1 MATARP
7 SLWAAGALDVPDSNN
22 PVKFSLRKKRL
33 VVAVGVATIINSGLG
48 SSLPSGATS
57 AIAKDLNVTNPTLLV
72 LLNSIYLVGFA
83 IGPLLFGPLSEH
95 VGRRPVLI
103 GTYLGYTISTMCCA
117 VSPTFGVLLLF
128 RLLCGIA
135 AGAPNAVVG
144 PLYADVYDDPAPRG
158 RAMAYFMC
166 STSMTPP
173 FGPIISGYASKISW
187 RLSFWIG
194 LGIAVVCLPVILV
207 VPETYVPVIK
217 RRLMKDGEARGSEA
231 GVLAQGNKTRLLD
244 ELKVVFSRP
253 FKMIFQ
259 EPLVLFTSLYLAL
272 IYATLYL
279 FFQAYPI
286 IFQGVYGLSPGEVG
300 LTLLPVAAGSVIALC
315 LFLWYS
321 SHHAK
326 ALKAG
331 SAWAISD
338 EYRRLPL
345 ACAGGPL
352 VVASLFWLGW
362 TSYPSIHPA
371 VPALSGLLFGTGY
384 LIIFMAMLNYLGDAY
399 KQFSASAQAAAST
412 TRSIVAVCL
421 PLAAAPMYGNLGIQW
436 ACSLLAFLTLIMALI
451 PFVFIK
457 FGPSIRQR
465 SPFCQQVLQLT
476 QITPIALDA

>member
-1 MATARP
+1 MATTRS
-7 SLWAAGALDVPDSNN
+7 SLWATGALDVPDSNN
-22 PVKFSLRKKRL
+22 PVKLSIRKKRL
-33 VVAVGVATIINSGLG
+33 VVAVGIATIINSGLG

-57 AIAKDLNVTNPTLLV
+57 AIAQDLNVANPTLLV

-103 GTYLGYTISTMCCA
+103 GTYLGYTVSTMCCA
-117 VSPTFGVLLLF
+117 LSPTFAVLLLF

-144 PLYADVYDDPAPRG
+144 PLYADIYDDPGPRG

-166 STSMTPP
+166 STSMMPP
-173 FGPIISGYASKISW
+173 FGPIISGYASNILW
-187 RLSFWIG
+187 CLTFWIG
-194 LGIAVVCLPVILV
+194 LGIAVACLPVILA
-207 VPETYVPVIK
+207 VPEMYVPVIK
-217 RRLMKDGEARGSEA
+217 RRLMKDGEARGC
-231 GVLAQGNKTRLLD
+231 LLD
-244 ELKVVFSRP
+244 ELKVVFLRP

-259 EPLVLFTSLYLAL
+259 EPLVLFTSLYLVL
-272 IYATLYL
+272 FYATLVS
-279 FFQAYPI
+279 
-286 IFQGVYGLSPGEVG
+286 VYGLSPGKVG
-300 LTLLPVAAGSVIALC
+300 LTLLPIAAGSVVALR

-326 ALKAG
+326 ALGAG
-331 SAWAISD
+331 SAWGNSN

-345 ACAGGPL
+345 ACGGGPL
-352 VVASLFWLGW
+352 VVTSLFWLGW

-399 KQFSASAQAAAST
+399 KQFLASAQAAAST

-421 PLAAAPMYGNLGIQW
+421 PLAAAPMYRNLGIQ
-436 ACSLLAFLTLIMALI
+436 
-451 PFVFIK
+451 
-457 FGPSIRQR
+457 
-465 SPFCQQVLQLT
+465 
-476 QITPIALDA
+476 

>member
-1 MATARP
+1 MRS
-7 SLWAAGALDVPDSNN
+7 SLAADALDVPDSNN
-22 PVKFSLRKKRL
+22 PVRFSLRKKRL

-83 IGPLLFGPLSEH
+83 IGPLVFGPLSEH
-95 VGRRPVLI
+95 IGRRPVLI

-135 AGAPNAVVG
+135 AGAPNAVIG
-144 PLYADVYDDPAPRG
+144 PLYADVYDDPEPRG

-166 STSMTPP
+166 STAMTPP
-173 FGPIISGYASKISW
+173 FGPIISGYASKVSW

-194 LGIAVVCLPVILV
+194 LGIAVVCLPVILA

-217 RRLMKDGEARGSEA
+217 KRLMKDGGYEEGRI
-231 GVLAQGNKTRLLD
+231 LAQGNKTRLLD
-244 ELKVVFSRP
+244 ELKIVFSRP
-253 FKMIFQ
+253 FKMILQ

-286 IFQGVYGLSPGEVG
+286 IFQV
-300 LTLLPVAAGSVIALC
+300 TAGSAVALC

-321 SHHAK
+321 SYHAK

-352 VVASLFWLGW
+352 VVVSLFWLGW

-371 VPALSGLLFGTGY
+371 IPALSGLLFGTGY

-451 PFVFIK
+451 PFVFMK

-465 SPFCQQVLQLT
+465 SPFCQQVLRLT